1 MIKSKTR
8 TDLHKNL
15 FCAVLSVRLF
25 GRTYYKIGRVLVFLF
40 FLAGGVA
47 SAYAQS
53 LVPISLQLKWHHQ
66 FQFAGYYAAQAKG
79 YYQQE
84 GLNVNLLEGGV
95 NHAPIP
101 MVVSQRAQYGVGDS
115 DILKA
120 RFEGAPLVAIAAIF
134 QHSPYILLSRSDRG
148 IRNVFDLIGKRVMLS
163 GDQGLEQFRAM
174 LINEGIDPGKIK
186 VVPHSWDLNDLIDGN
201 VDAMS
206 AYITVEPARLLARG
220 VEPAILNSATYG
232 VDFYGDTLFTSENEV
247 KEHPERV
254 DAVLRATKKGWA
266 YALQHPEE
274 IADLILTMD
283 GVTQRGITRE
293 MLLQEARDMRPL
305 ILPSLVEIG
314 HINEGRWRHIADTL
328 VKTGVAPAGSSIDG
342 FVYHA
347 DPPLKPSLVR
357 LLVGSGLAG
366 LAVIALALLWNLQMR
381 RRVRERTRALQAEIK
396 YRIEA
401 QHKLDQSE
409 TLLRIAGGAARVGGW
424 IINASDNSVSWSDE
438 VFAIHDMPSG
448 DSPSLAT
455 ALGFYPPD
463 LRYKVESLLYACLKD
478 GIAFDEELRIVTARG
493 RVISV
498 RMIGQPVR
506 DANNKITQIHGA
518 FQDISRRK
526 EYENNIRHL
535 ALYDHLTDLPNRKLL
550 VDRLNDAF
558 QASVRSRLYGSVLF
572 LDLDNFKSLNDTL
585 GHDLGDQLLQQAA
598 VRLVGCVR
606 KEDTVAR
613 LGGDEF
619 VVVLDSLGG
628 DVAAA
633 EQQSRRVAEKI
644 LIAFQHPFRL
654 DGYEQYIT
662 PSIGVAIYQGLSKT
676 VETLLKHADLA
687 MYQAKASGR
696 NTMRFFDPVMEAQ
709 VLARRELE
717 ASLRNGLQ
725 RKEFLVFYQPQVG
738 SDGRI
743 SGVEA
748 LVRWRHPEKGFVA
761 PGDFIPI
768 AEETGLILPLGRW
781 VLQAACHQ
789 LVLWARNPVMA
800 RLVVAV
806 NVSARE
812 FRHPHFLGDVIDVL
826 VRTGVD
832 PHKLKLEITESMLLD
847 SQEEMI
853 TKMHL
858 LKLRGVG
865 FALDDFGTGYSSLS
879 YLKRLPLDQL
889 KIDQSFVRDVL
900 SDHNDAVIAQTIVGL
915 GQSLGLDVIAEGVE
929 TEEQRA
935 FLARHGCHAYQGHLF
950 SGALPVEELEAFVM
964 AEYGAA
970 SLVARFK

>member
-1 MIKSKTR
+1 MIDSKTR
-8 TDLHKNL
+8 TGRNTHMNC
-15 FCAVLSVRLF
+15 FVAPVRLF
-25 GRTYYKIGRVLVFLF
+25 GRIIHKVGLFFFCLF
-40 FLAGGVA
+40 FLGISAA
-47 SAYAQS
+47 SSQE
-53 LVPISLQLKWHHQ
+53 LEPVSLQLKWHHQ
-66 FQFAGYYAAQAKG
+66 FQFAGYYAAQVKG
-79 YYQQE
+79 FYQQE
-84 GLNVNLLEGGV
+84 GLDVNLLEGGI
-95 NHAPIP
+95 NRGPIP
-101 MVVSQRAQYGVGDS
+101 MVVSQRAQYGIGDS

-120 RFEGAPLVAIAAIF
+120 RLDGAPLVAIAAIF
-134 QHSPYILLSRSDRG
+134 QHSPYILLSRRDRG
-148 IRNVFDLIGKRVMLS
+148 IRNVFDLVGKRIMLS
-163 GDQGLEQFRAM
+163 SDQGLEQFRAM
-174 LINEGIDPGKIK
+174 LISEGINPTEIT
-186 VVPHSWDLNDLIDGN
+186 VLPHSWKLDDLINGN

-206 AYITVEPARLLARG
+206 GYITVEPARMLARG
-220 VEPAILNSATYG
+220 IEPAILNSATYG
-232 VDFYGDTLFTSENEV
+232 VDFYGDTLFTSAAEV
-247 KEHPERV
+247 EEHPARV
-254 DAVLRATKKGWA
+254 DAMLRATKKGWV
-266 YALQHPEE
+266 YALAHPEE
-274 IADLILTMD
+274 MADLIMTMS
-283 GVTQRGITRE
+283 GVAQRGITRE

-305 ILPSLVEIG
+305 ILPELVEVG
-314 HINEGRWRHIADTL
+314 HINEGRWQNIADTL
-328 VKTGVAPAGSSIDG
+328 VKTGVAPAGSSISG
-342 FVYHA
+342 FVYSP
-347 DPPLKPSLVR
+347 DPPLDPMFVR
-357 LLVGSGLAG
+357 WLMGAAAAG
-366 LAVIALALLWNLQMR
+366 MALIVLALLWNLQMR

-396 YRIEA
+396 DRIEA
-401 QHKLDQSE
+401 QSKLDQSR
-409 TLLRIAGGAARVGGW
+409 TLLKIAGRAARVGGW
-424 IINASDNSVSWSDE
+424 IVDASDNSVTWSDE
-438 VFAIHDMPSG
+438 VFAIHDMAPG
-448 DSPSLAT
+448 DSPTLAT
-455 ALGFYPPD
+455 ALGFYPPE
-463 LRYKVESLLYACLKD
+463 LRYKVESLLFSCLKD
-478 GIAFDEELRIVTARG
+478 GVSFDEELKIVTARG
-493 RVISV
+493 RAISV
-498 RMIGQPVR
+498 RIIGQPVR
-506 DANNKITQIHGA
+506 GADNKITQIHGA

-550 VDRLNDAF
+550 VDRLNDILL
-558 QASVRSRLYGSVLF
+558 ASTRSRLYGSVLF

-619 VVVLDSLGG
+619 VVVLDSLGDSAG
-628 DVAAA
+628 AA
-633 EQQSRRVAEKI
+633 EQQSRRVAEKV
-644 LIAFQHPFRL
+644 LVAFQHPFRL

-662 PSIGVAIYQGLSKT
+662 PSIGVALYQGQSKT

-696 NTMRFFDPVMEAQ
+696 NTMRFFDPEMEAQ
-709 VLARRELE
+709 VVARRELE
-717 ASLRNGLQ
+717 ASLLNGLQ
-725 RKEFLVFYQPQVG
+725 REEFLIFYQPQVG
-738 SDGRI
+738 GAGRI

-748 LVRWRHPEKGFVA
+748 LIRWRHPDKGFVS
-761 PGDFIPI
+761 PGEFIPI

-781 VLQAACHQ
+781 VLEAVCKQ
-789 LVLWARNPVMA
+789 LVLWADNPVMA

-812 FRHPHFLGDVIDVL
+812 FRHPHFLNDTIDIF

-847 SQEEMI
+847 NQEEMI

-915 GQSLGLDVIAEGVE
+915 GRSLRLDVIAEGVE

-935 FLARHGCHAYQGHLF
+935 FLARHGCHAYQGYLF
-950 SGALPVEELEAFVM
+950 SGALPVEQLEAFVM
-964 AEYGAA
+964 AEHGAA